1 MKTIDADAIAVPHDG
16 SRLDQY
22 AIAAQFAVN
31 GVDGFHGKM
40 TAAAQRAL
48 LGAVP
53 VGRKTITINGDGC
66 GSVRLMWSVCFGT
79 DSTGCDLTFAKL
91 ADRIN

>member
-16 SRLDQY
+16 SRLDQWSV
-22 AIAAQFAVN
+22 ASQFAVN
-31 GVDGFHGKM
+31 MLDGLHGKM

-53 VGRKTITINGDGC
+53 FGRKTVFVDCSGNGIVKLTWRSSC
-66 GSVRLMWSVCFGT
+66 GT
-79 DSTGCDLTFAKL
+79 DSESRDLTFAEL
-91 ADRIN
+91 AERIN

>member
-16 SRLDQY
+16 SRLDQWSV
-22 AIAAQFAVN
+22 ASQFAVN
-31 GVDGFHGKM
+31 MLDGLHGKM

-53 VGRKTITINGDGC
+53 FKRKTITINCDGC